1 MTGAKA
7 ALYAINEVINV
18 GKSAGIEFVSLS
30 VLDYKY
36 FEEITNVEKQID
48 EMREMIKHSRL
59 LEASMLQDLQNNVQ
73 QKSIILTVLLQ
84 N

>member
-1 MTGAKA
+1 
-7 ALYAINEVINV
+7 
-18 GKSAGIEFVSLS
+18 
-30 VLDYKY
+30 
-36 FEEITNVEKQID
+36 
-48 EMREMIKHSRL
+48 MREMIKHSRL